1 MTYEKHADMAT
12 AGSKAPPRPMIK
24 EHHACMEDG
33 PPVYTCSVVVTSGAQ
48 RYILS
53 LGGPEVV

>member
-1 MTYEKHADMAT
+1 MAT

-33 PPVYTCSVVVTSGAQ
+33 PPVYTCRVVVTSEAQ